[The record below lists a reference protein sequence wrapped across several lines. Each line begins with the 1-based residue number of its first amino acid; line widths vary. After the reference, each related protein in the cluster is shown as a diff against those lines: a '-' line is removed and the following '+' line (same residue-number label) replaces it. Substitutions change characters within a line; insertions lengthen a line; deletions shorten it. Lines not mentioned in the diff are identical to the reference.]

1 MRNRG
6 SGVAREASRRPW
18 ATRHSRGLRQP
29 SIGSA
34 DWSTVSAGHPV
45 RALLRR
51 TVSKAWHDRILGLS
65 AEAAF
70 WQLLSLPPL
79 ILASIASLGYVA
91 NWFGPDTVSR
101 VQTQI
106 EAALSRGF
114 SSEFVNETIGPTLNE
129 VLHGQRIG
137 LISIGFILAL
147 WAGSSGTATYVNTIT
162 IAYDMRDQR
171 GAVRSRLLALSLFLG
186 MVLIGII
193 ALPLLVLSP
202 RVVVNLF
209 PDTARPTARSI
220 VNGAYYPTLVVLL
233 LIGLT
238 TLYHLAPP
246 RRLPWR
252 RGVPGA
258 VLAFAVFFGGA
269 AGLRSY
275 ITFIVHQSHAYGTL
289 AGPIAAL
296 LFLFVLALG
305 VLLGAEFNAAIE
317 WMWPSPERR
326 PRALHPRRWKWL
338 EKEQP
343 ATGPEP
349 IAQSADPPWPP
360 DPIVRA
366 ADPIPRPAEP
376 KAQRT
381 DPTRQ
386 PADPGARRAQ
396 PNAPPTDPQPVDPNA
411 QPAGP
416 TAQRAGPTAQP
427 ADPIRQAADS
437 VTRPV
442 DPTGPPAG

>member
-1 MRNRG
+1 M
-6 SGVAREASRRPW
+6 
-18 ATRHSRGLRQP
+18 RQP
-29 SIGSA
+29 STGSA
-34 DWSTVSAGHPV
+34 DWSTVSAGHRV

-91 NWFGPDTVSR
+91 NWFGPDTVTR
-101 VQTQI
+101 VQAQI

-114 SSEFVNETIGPTLNE
+114 SSEFVNETIAPTLNE
-129 VLHGQRIG
+129 VLHGQRAG

-171 GAVRSRLLALSLFLG
+171 GAVRSRLLALGLFLG
-186 MVLIGII
+186 MVLIGVI

-209 PDTARPTARSI
+209 PETARGTARSI

-246 RRLPWR
+246 RRLPWH

-305 VLLGAEFNAAIE
+305 VLFGAEFNAAIE
-317 WMWPSPERR
+317 YMWPSRERR
-326 PRALHPRRWKWL
+326 PRALHPRRWIRL
-338 EKEQP
+338 EKDKP
-343 ATGPEP
+343 SSGPEP

-360 DPIVRA
+360 DPIVR
-366 ADPIPRPAEP
+366 
-376 KAQRT
+376 
-381 DPTRQ
+381 
-386 PADPGARRAQ
+386 PADPVARSVDPIAQVTDSRGAGATQ
-396 PNAPPTDPQPVDPNA
+396 PSRPQETGAAAPVDSPVVGSGPFRFGRRRR
-411 QPAGP
+411 QPS
-416 TAQRAGPTAQP
+416 
-427 ADPIRQAADS
+427 DP
-437 VTRPV
+437 
-442 DPTGPPAG
+442 PPGGRLS

>member
-1 MRNRG
+1 M
-6 SGVAREASRRPW
+6 
-18 ATRHSRGLRQP
+18 RQP

-305 VLLGAEFNAAIE
+305 VLLGAEFNAVVE
-317 WMWPSPERR
+317 QYSPSR
-326 PRALHPRRWKWL
+326 PRTPRIL
-338 EKEQP
+338 N
-343 ATGPEP
+343 
-349 IAQSADPPWPP
+349 
-360 DPIVRA
+360 
-366 ADPIPRPAEP
+366 P
-376 KAQRT
+376 KDWQR
-381 DPTRQ
+381 
-386 PADPGARRAQ
+386 
-396 PNAPPTDPQPVDPNA
+396 V
-411 QPAGP
+411 
-416 TAQRAGPTAQP
+416 
-427 ADPIRQAADS
+427 
-437 VTRPV
+437 
-442 DPTGPPAG
+442 PPAGDRDQEVAS

>member
-1 MRNRG
+1 M
-6 SGVAREASRRPW
+6 RRPS
-18 ATRHSRGLRQP
+18 T
-29 SIGSA
+29 GSA
-34 DWSTVSAGHPV
+34 DWSTVSAGHRV

-91 NWFGPDTVSR
+91 NWFGPDTVTR
-101 VQTQI
+101 VQVQI

-114 SSEFVNETIGPTLNE
+114 SSEVVNETIAPTLNE
-129 VLHGQRIG
+129 VLHGQRAG

-171 GAVRSRLLALSLFLG
+171 GAVRSRLLALGLFLG
-186 MVLIGII
+186 MVLIGVI

-202 RVVVNLF
+202 KLVVNLF
-209 PDTARPTARSI
+209 SDTARGTARSI

-246 RRLPWR
+246 RRLPWH

-258 VLAFAVFFGGA
+258 VVAFAVFFGGA

-305 VLLGAEFNAAIE
+305 VLFGAEFNAAIE
-317 WMWPSPERR
+317 YMWPSRERR
-326 PRALHPRRWKWL
+326 PRALHPRRWIRL
-338 EKEQP
+338 EKDQP
-343 ATGPEP
+343 SSGLES

-360 DPIVRA
+360 DPVVR
-366 ADPIPRPAEP
+366 
-376 KAQRT
+376 
-381 DPTRQ
+381 
-386 PADPGARRAQ
+386 
-396 PNAPPTDPQPVDPNA
+396 PTDPATPPVDPST
-411 QPAGP
+411 QPGDPVAP
-416 TAQRAGPTAQP
+416 SASPLAQP
-427 ADPIRQAADS
+427 ADPAARFADPISPATDSLGTGVTQPSGPQETGAGARVDSAVESGPFRFGRRRRQPS
-437 VTRPV
+437 
-442 DPTGPPAG
+442 DPPPGGMLS